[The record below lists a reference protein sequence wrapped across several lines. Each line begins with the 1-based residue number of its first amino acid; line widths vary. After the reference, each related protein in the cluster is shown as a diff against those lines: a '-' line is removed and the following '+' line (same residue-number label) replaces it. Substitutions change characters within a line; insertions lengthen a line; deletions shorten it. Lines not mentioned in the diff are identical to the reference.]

1 MELMLKTLTVDEKE
15 KMVDA
20 FAKLDSISDAISIA
34 ERMIM
39 TFTEV
44 DILSL
49 IGKLNKGDVD
59 LRHLYGCVLPR
70 VWVVGH
76 ESNGGQA
83 LNKWIYKISEYYPG
97 VKFMVMLNE
106 GEDRAESIPG
116 LTTVLK
122 NNEKLIVGLK
132 NITPE
137 EIRKIHE
144 YEFVRNGQVIVV
156 GGIQTKRQ
164 QYNLTECGDV
174 DEVKVNIR
182 PDLFGVIE
190 IADVMLNEYEIP
202 AMDTSTYNI
211 NKITKTI
218 IPKHRFKHNNR
229 NLLSVIL
236 FNMRSHVEDFYNESE
251 FDNMKLYEGLVFY
264 ICDSCRI
271 MIP

>member
-1 MELMLKTLTVDEKE
+1 M
-15 KMVDA
+15 
-20 FAKLDSISDAISIA
+20 
-34 ERMIM
+34 
-39 TFTEV
+39 
-44 DILSL
+44 
-49 IGKLNKGDVD
+49 
-59 LRHLYGCVLPR
+59 
-70 VWVVGH
+70 
-76 ESNGGQA
+76 
-83 LNKWIYKISEYYPG
+83 
-97 VKFMVMLNE
+97 
-106 GEDRAESIPG
+106 
-116 LTTVLK
+116 
-122 NNEKLIVGLK
+122 
-132 NITPE
+132 
-137 EIRKIHE
+137 
-144 YEFVRNGQVIVV
+144 V